1 MVKNQLRGS
10 LSLLLATVIWGFAFI
25 AQSVGMDLIGPF
37 TFQAVR
43 CLLAVVF
50 LVICSFLM
58 DRGHCTFAQSL
69 EKWKNPALWKTGLI
83 CGAALFVAA
92 SLQQVGLV
100 YTDAGK
106 AGFITAMYIV
116 LVPILGLFLGRK
128 VPKIAF
134 FSVALAV
141 VGLYLLSCAGVGR
154 INRGDLLLMGCALAF
169 AVQITCIDRF
179 AVGLDGLRLNCVQ
192 SLVVALLSAPF
203 VAATE
208 TVNPEDLLHCWGP
221 LLFAGVLSMGVAYS
235 LQIVGQKDLE
245 PTTASLI
252 MSLES
257 VFAALGGWWLLKET
271 MTGTELLG
279 CGLVFLAVLISQMP
293 IGFLSKSRRPA
304 KSSAKAQPSK

>member
-1 MVKNQLRGS
+1 MKQKVQGS

-37 TFQAVR
+37 TFQTVR
-43 CLLAVVF
+43 CLLAVIF
-50 LVICSFLM
+50 LVVCSFFL
-58 DRGHCTFAQSL
+58 DRGRCSFSQSL

-83 CGAALFVAA
+83 CGVALFVAA

-116 LVPILGLFLGRK
+116 LVPILGLFLGQK

-141 VGLYLLSCAGVGR
+141 VGLYLLSCMGVGE

-169 AVQITCIDRF
+169 AVQITCVDRF
-179 AVGLDGLRLNCVQ
+179 AAGLDGLRLNCVQ
-192 SLVVALLSAPF
+192 SLVVAVLSAPF
-203 VAATE
+203 VAVTE
-208 TVNPEDLLHCWGP
+208 TVDLGNLLNCWMP

-235 LQIVGQKDLE
+235 LQIVGQKSLE

-271 MTGTELLG
+271 MTGWELLG
-279 CGLVFLAVLISQMP
+279 CGLVFLAVVISQLP
-293 IGFLSKSRRPA
+293 AGLLGKLQHPVKSAPR
-304 KSSAKAQPSK
+304 AQPSK